1 MKRLFLSSQFSRV
14 AEKLPWGLLD
24 RARETRVCFI
34 TTAGALYDDPWW
46 MESDKKKLLELGFHI
61 QELDLRDKT
70 EEEVRAACMSG
81 DCIFVAGGNTFFL
94 LYHAR
99 KSGFDRA
106 LTECIE
112 RGVPY
117 IGSSAGSV
125 LVGPSL
131 EPIRDIDDE
140 EEAPKL
146 DSLDALHIIDTVI
159 LPHHGAAFG
168 AKNNAIIKEYG
179 GRYHLMALADNQVLI
194 VEGDKQEIVEVDRE
208 AS

>member
-1 MKRLFLSSQFSRV
+1 MKRLFLSSQFSCV
-14 AEKLPWGLLD
+14 AEKLPWLLLD

-34 TTAGALYDDPWW
+34 TTAATLYDDPWW
-46 MESDKKKLLELGFHI
+46 MESDREKLLELGFHV

-70 EEEVRAACMSG
+70 EDEVRAVCMSS
-81 DCIFVAGGNTFFL
+81 DCIFVAGGNTFFI

-99 KSGFDRA
+99 KSGFDRV
-106 LTECIE
+106 LNECIE
-112 RGVPY
+112 SGVPY

-125 LVGPSL
+125 LVGPTL

-146 DSLDALHIIDTVI
+146 DSLDALNIIDTVI

-168 AKNNAIIKEYG
+168 AKNNAIIKEFG
-179 GRYHLMALADNQVLI
+179 GQYNLMTLTDNQVLI
-194 VEGDKQEIVEVDRE
+194 VEGDRQEIVEVS
-208 AS
+208 AAL

>member
-14 AEKLPWGLLD
+14 AGKLPWGLLD
-24 RARETRVCFI
+24 RARETRACFV
-34 TTAGALYDDPWW
+34 TTAARLYDDPWW
-46 MESDKKKLLELGFHI
+46 MESDREKLLELGFHV

-70 EEEVRAACMSG
+70 EDEVRAECMSS

-99 KSGFDRA
+99 KSGFDTV
-106 LTECIE
+106 LHECIA

-146 DSLDALHIIDTVI
+146 DSLDALNIIDIVI
-159 LPHHGAAFG
+159 LPHHDAAFG
-168 AKNNAIIKEYG
+168 AKNNAIIKEFG
-179 GRYHLMALADNQVLI
+179 GQYNLMTLTDNQVWI
-194 VEGDKQEIVEVDRE
+194 VEGDRQEIV
-208 AS
+208 

>member
-1 MKRLFLSSQFSRV
+1 MKKLFLSSQFSRV

-24 RARETRVCFI
+24 HARETRVCFVA
-34 TTAGALYDDPWW
+34 TAGALYDDPWW
-46 MESDKKKLLELGFHI
+46 MESDREKLLELGFYI
-61 QELDLRDKT
+61 QEFDLRDKT
-70 EEEVRAACMSG
+70 EEEVRKACVAC

-99 KSGFDRA
+99 KSGFDTVLHERIA
-106 LTECIE
+106 

-117 IGSSAGSV
+117 VGSSAGSV
-125 LVGPSL
+125 FVGPSL

-146 DSLDALHIIDTVI
+146 ESLDALNIIDTVI

-168 AKNNAIIKEYG
+168 AKNDAIIKEFG
-179 GRYHLMALADNQVLI
+179 GRYNLMTLADNQVLI
-194 VEGDKQEIVEVDRE
+194 IEGDWQEVVEVGV
-208 AS
+208 AL

>member
-1 MKRLFLSSQFSRV
+1 MKKLFLSSQFSCV

-24 RARETRVCFI
+24 HARETRVCFI
-34 TTAGALYDDPWW
+34 TTTAALYDDPWW
-46 MESDKKKLLELGFHI
+46 MLDDKKKLFELGFCI

-70 EEEVRAACMSG
+70 EDEVRAACTAG

-99 KSGFDRA
+99 ASGFDTV
-106 LTECIE
+106 LHECIA

-131 EPIRDIDDE
+131 QPIRDIDDE
-140 EEAPKL
+140 EDAPKL
-146 DSLDALHIIDTVI
+146 ESLDALHIIDAVI

-168 AKNNAIIKEYG
+168 AMNDAIIKEFG
-179 GRYHLMALADNQVLI
+179 ARYTLMTLADNQALI
-194 VEGDKQEIVEVDRE
+194 VEGDTQVV
-208 AS
+208 SLP